1 MLNKLSASQ
10 VALGGAAAL
19 SALEDPAPPQ
29 PERGFVTVHV
39 GVDGAWG
46 GWGLRVSK
54 TGAVRAVDPGSVAAS
69 TLGSGER
76 LRLVSVSGHSSAAY
90 GGMGGALAAA
100 AEDVRSAANSWK
112 GVRLVEL
119 RLHDSAVRPN
129 AFA

>member
-1 MLNKLSASQ
+1 M
-10 VALGGAAAL
+10 
-19 SALEDPAPPQ
+19 
-29 PERGFVTVHV
+29 HV

-69 TLGSGER
+69 TPIGSGDG
-76 LRLVSVSGHSSAAY
+76 LRLVSVSGHSGAAY